1 MADINEVLSNLCS
14 DLKAVGQEV
23 GRRTGDAVEL
33 SRLKLEHLKL
43 KNRVRDN
50 YERLGEII
58 YGGYKN
64 KEDVSD
70 VIAVLY
76 EQLDEDFAEI
86 ERLFAAMNAVKA
98 GYATYAEAE
107 AAGEAEPEEEPSEE
121 KKADPEIEKEIDE
134 INILNATFLAMKRAI
149 ASLSVRPDLA
159 LIDGNQKPHTDIEEV
174 TVIKG
179 DAKSMSIAAA
189 SVLAKVSRDRFML
202 EMAEKYPQYQFA
214 RHKGYGTKLHYEKI
228 AQYGVCD
235 IHRRTFLK
243 KILGEQK

>member
-98 GYATYAEAE
+98 GYASYAEAE
-107 AAGEAEPEEEPSEE
+107 AVGEAEPEEEPSEE

-134 INILNATFLAMKRAI
+134 MMDEAAEVAKADD
-149 ASLSVRPDLA
+149 SLDV
-159 LIDGNQKPHTDIEEV
+159 
-174 TVIKG
+174 
-179 DAKSMSIAAA
+179 DA
-189 SVLAKVSRDRFML
+189 D
-202 EMAEKYPQYQFA
+202 
-214 RHKGYGTKLHYEKI
+214 
-228 AQYGVCD
+228 
-235 IHRRTFLK
+235 
-243 KILGEQK
+243 

>member
-107 AAGEAEPEEEPSEE
+107 AAGEAEPEEKPSEE

-134 INILNATFLAMKRAI
+134 MMDEAAEAAKADD
-149 ASLSVRPDLA
+149 SLDV
-159 LIDGNQKPHTDIEEV
+159 
-174 TVIKG
+174 
-179 DAKSMSIAAA
+179 DA
-189 SVLAKVSRDRFML
+189 D
-202 EMAEKYPQYQFA
+202 
-214 RHKGYGTKLHYEKI
+214 
-228 AQYGVCD
+228 
-235 IHRRTFLK
+235 
-243 KILGEQK
+243 

>member
-107 AAGEAEPEEEPSEE
+107 AAGEAEPEEESSEE

-134 INILNATFLAMKRAI
+134 MMDEAAETAKADD
-149 ASLSVRPDLA
+149 SLDV
-159 LIDGNQKPHTDIEEV
+159 
-174 TVIKG
+174 
-179 DAKSMSIAAA
+179 DA
-189 SVLAKVSRDRFML
+189 D
-202 EMAEKYPQYQFA
+202 
-214 RHKGYGTKLHYEKI
+214 
-228 AQYGVCD
+228 
-235 IHRRTFLK
+235 
-243 KILGEQK
+243 

>member
-98 GYATYAEAE
+98 GYASYAEAE
-107 AAGEAEPEEEPSEE
+107 AVGEAEPEEESSEE

-134 INILNATFLAMKRAI
+134 MMDEAAEAAKADDFLD
-149 ASLSVRPDLA
+149 V
-159 LIDGNQKPHTDIEEV
+159 
-174 TVIKG
+174 
-179 DAKSMSIAAA
+179 DA
-189 SVLAKVSRDRFML
+189 D
-202 EMAEKYPQYQFA
+202 
-214 RHKGYGTKLHYEKI
+214 
-228 AQYGVCD
+228 
-235 IHRRTFLK
+235 
-243 KILGEQK
+243 

>member
-98 GYATYAEAE
+98 GYASYAEAE
-107 AAGEAEPEEEPSEE
+107 AVGEAEPEEEPSEE

-134 INILNATFLAMKRAI
+134 MM
-149 ASLSVRPDLA
+149 D
-159 LIDGNQKPHTDIEEV
+159 E
-174 TVIKG
+174 
-179 DAKSMSIAAA
+179 AAEA
-189 SVLAKVSRDRFML
+189 AKVD
-202 EMAEKYPQYQFA
+202 
-214 RHKGYGTKLHYEKI
+214 
-228 AQYGVCD
+228 D
-235 IHRRTFLK
+235 FLDVDAD
-243 KILGEQK
+243 

>member
-107 AAGEAEPEEEPSEE
+107 AVGEAEPEEEFSEE

-134 INILNATFLAMKRAI
+134 MMDEAAEAAKADD
-149 ASLSVRPDLA
+149 SLDV
-159 LIDGNQKPHTDIEEV
+159 
-174 TVIKG
+174 
-179 DAKSMSIAAA
+179 DA
-189 SVLAKVSRDRFML
+189 D
-202 EMAEKYPQYQFA
+202 
-214 RHKGYGTKLHYEKI
+214 
-228 AQYGVCD
+228 
-235 IHRRTFLK
+235 
-243 KILGEQK
+243 

>member
-50 YERLGEII
+50 YERLGEIV

-98 GYATYAEAE
+98 GYASYAEAE
-107 AAGEAEPEEEPSEE
+107 AVGEAEPEAAPSEE

-134 INILNATFLAMKRAI
+134 MMDEAAEAAKADD
-149 ASLSVRPDLA
+149 SLDV
-159 LIDGNQKPHTDIEEV
+159 
-174 TVIKG
+174 
-179 DAKSMSIAAA
+179 DA
-189 SVLAKVSRDRFML
+189 D
-202 EMAEKYPQYQFA
+202 
-214 RHKGYGTKLHYEKI
+214 
-228 AQYGVCD
+228 
-235 IHRRTFLK
+235 
-243 KILGEQK
+243 

>member
-98 GYATYAEAE
+98 GYASYAEAE
-107 AAGEAEPEEEPSEE
+107 AVGEAEPEVAPSEE

-134 INILNATFLAMKRAI
+134 MMDEAAEA
-149 ASLSVRPDLA
+149 
-159 LIDGNQKPHTDIEEV
+159 
-174 TVIKG
+174 
-179 DAKSMSIAAA
+179 AKSDDSLDVDA
-189 SVLAKVSRDRFML
+189 D
-202 EMAEKYPQYQFA
+202 
-214 RHKGYGTKLHYEKI
+214 
-228 AQYGVCD
+228 
-235 IHRRTFLK
+235 
-243 KILGEQK
+243 

>member
-107 AAGEAEPEEEPSEE
+107 AAGEAEPEEKPSEE

-134 INILNATFLAMKRAI
+134 MMDEATEAAKADD
-149 ASLSVRPDLA
+149 SLD
-159 LIDGNQKPHTDIEEV
+159 IDAD
-174 TVIKG
+174 
-179 DAKSMSIAAA
+179 
-189 SVLAKVSRDRFML
+189 
-202 EMAEKYPQYQFA
+202 
-214 RHKGYGTKLHYEKI
+214 
-228 AQYGVCD
+228 
-235 IHRRTFLK
+235 
-243 KILGEQK
+243 

>member
-98 GYATYAEAE
+98 GYASYAEAE
-107 AAGEAEPEEEPSEE
+107 AVGEAEPEEKPSEE

-134 INILNATFLAMKRAI
+134 MMDEAAEAAKADD
-149 ASLSVRPDLA
+149 SLDV
-159 LIDGNQKPHTDIEEV
+159 
-174 TVIKG
+174 
-179 DAKSMSIAAA
+179 DA
-189 SVLAKVSRDRFML
+189 D
-202 EMAEKYPQYQFA
+202 
-214 RHKGYGTKLHYEKI
+214 
-228 AQYGVCD
+228 
-235 IHRRTFLK
+235 
-243 KILGEQK
+243 

>member
-107 AAGEAEPEEEPSEE
+107 AAGEAEPEEESSEE

-134 INILNATFLAMKRAI
+134 MMDEAAETAKADD
-149 ASLSVRPDLA
+149 SLD
-159 LIDGNQKPHTDIEEV
+159 IDAD
-174 TVIKG
+174 
-179 DAKSMSIAAA
+179 
-189 SVLAKVSRDRFML
+189 
-202 EMAEKYPQYQFA
+202 
-214 RHKGYGTKLHYEKI
+214 
-228 AQYGVCD
+228 
-235 IHRRTFLK
+235 
-243 KILGEQK
+243 

>member
-98 GYATYAEAE
+98 GYASYAEAE
-107 AAGEAEPEEEPSEE
+107 AVGEAEPEPAPSEE
-121 KKADPEIEKEIDE
+121 KQADPEIEKEIDE
-134 INILNATFLAMKRAI
+134 MMDEAAEAAKADD
-149 ASLSVRPDLA
+149 SLDV
-159 LIDGNQKPHTDIEEV
+159 
-174 TVIKG
+174 
-179 DAKSMSIAAA
+179 DA
-189 SVLAKVSRDRFML
+189 D
-202 EMAEKYPQYQFA
+202 
-214 RHKGYGTKLHYEKI
+214 
-228 AQYGVCD
+228 
-235 IHRRTFLK
+235 
-243 KILGEQK
+243 

>member
-107 AAGEAEPEEEPSEE
+107 AVGEAEPEEESSEE

-134 INILNATFLAMKRAI
+134 MMDEAAEAAKADD
-149 ASLSVRPDLA
+149 SLDV
-159 LIDGNQKPHTDIEEV
+159 
-174 TVIKG
+174 
-179 DAKSMSIAAA
+179 DA
-189 SVLAKVSRDRFML
+189 D
-202 EMAEKYPQYQFA
+202 
-214 RHKGYGTKLHYEKI
+214 
-228 AQYGVCD
+228 
-235 IHRRTFLK
+235 
-243 KILGEQK
+243 

>member
-98 GYATYAEAE
+98 GYDTYAEAE
-107 AAGEAEPEEEPSEE
+107 AVGEAEPEVAPSEE

-134 INILNATFLAMKRAI
+134 MMDEAAEAAKADD
-149 ASLSVRPDLA
+149 SLDV
-159 LIDGNQKPHTDIEEV
+159 
-174 TVIKG
+174 
-179 DAKSMSIAAA
+179 DA
-189 SVLAKVSRDRFML
+189 D
-202 EMAEKYPQYQFA
+202 
-214 RHKGYGTKLHYEKI
+214 
-228 AQYGVCD
+228 
-235 IHRRTFLK
+235 
-243 KILGEQK
+243 

>member
-1 MADINEVLSNLCS
+1 MADINEVLSNICS

-98 GYATYAEAE
+98 GYASYAEAE
-107 AAGEAEPEEEPSEE
+107 AVGEAEPEEEPSEE

-134 INILNATFLAMKRAI
+134 MMDEAAEAAKADD
-149 ASLSVRPDLA
+149 SLDV
-159 LIDGNQKPHTDIEEV
+159 
-174 TVIKG
+174 
-179 DAKSMSIAAA
+179 DA
-189 SVLAKVSRDRFML
+189 D
-202 EMAEKYPQYQFA
+202 
-214 RHKGYGTKLHYEKI
+214 
-228 AQYGVCD
+228 
-235 IHRRTFLK
+235 
-243 KILGEQK
+243 

>member
-121 KKADPEIEKEIDE
+121 KKTDPEIEKEIDE
-134 INILNATFLAMKRAI
+134 MMDEAAETAKADD
-149 ASLSVRPDLA
+149 SLDV
-159 LIDGNQKPHTDIEEV
+159 
-174 TVIKG
+174 
-179 DAKSMSIAAA
+179 DA
-189 SVLAKVSRDRFML
+189 D
-202 EMAEKYPQYQFA
+202 
-214 RHKGYGTKLHYEKI
+214 
-228 AQYGVCD
+228 
-235 IHRRTFLK
+235 
-243 KILGEQK
+243 

>member
-98 GYATYAEAE
+98 GYAIYAEAE
-107 AAGEAEPEEEPSEE
+107 AVGEAEPEEEFSEE

-134 INILNATFLAMKRAI
+134 MMDEAAEAAKADD
-149 ASLSVRPDLA
+149 SLDV
-159 LIDGNQKPHTDIEEV
+159 
-174 TVIKG
+174 
-179 DAKSMSIAAA
+179 DA
-189 SVLAKVSRDRFML
+189 D
-202 EMAEKYPQYQFA
+202 
-214 RHKGYGTKLHYEKI
+214 
-228 AQYGVCD
+228 
-235 IHRRTFLK
+235 
-243 KILGEQK
+243 

>member
-134 INILNATFLAMKRAI
+134 MMDEAAEAAKAED
-149 ASLSVRPDLA
+149 SLD
-159 LIDGNQKPHTDIEEV
+159 IDAD
-174 TVIKG
+174 
-179 DAKSMSIAAA
+179 
-189 SVLAKVSRDRFML
+189 
-202 EMAEKYPQYQFA
+202 
-214 RHKGYGTKLHYEKI
+214 
-228 AQYGVCD
+228 
-235 IHRRTFLK
+235 
-243 KILGEQK
+243 

>member
-107 AAGEAEPEEEPSEE
+107 AAGEAEPEEESSEE

-134 INILNATFLAMKRAI
+134 MMDEAAEAAKADD
-149 ASLSVRPDLA
+149 SLD
-159 LIDGNQKPHTDIEEV
+159 IDAD
-174 TVIKG
+174 
-179 DAKSMSIAAA
+179 
-189 SVLAKVSRDRFML
+189 
-202 EMAEKYPQYQFA
+202 
-214 RHKGYGTKLHYEKI
+214 
-228 AQYGVCD
+228 
-235 IHRRTFLK
+235 
-243 KILGEQK
+243 

>member
-98 GYATYAEAE
+98 GYASYAEAE
-107 AAGEAEPEEEPSEE
+107 AVGEAEPEVAPSEE

-134 INILNATFLAMKRAI
+134 MMDEAAEAARADD
-149 ASLSVRPDLA
+149 SLDV
-159 LIDGNQKPHTDIEEV
+159 
-174 TVIKG
+174 
-179 DAKSMSIAAA
+179 DA
-189 SVLAKVSRDRFML
+189 D
-202 EMAEKYPQYQFA
+202 
-214 RHKGYGTKLHYEKI
+214 
-228 AQYGVCD
+228 
-235 IHRRTFLK
+235 
-243 KILGEQK
+243 

>member
-58 YGGYKN
+58 YVLYMN

-98 GYATYAEAE
+98 GYASYAEAE
-107 AAGEAEPEEEPSEE
+107 AVGEAEPEAAPSEE
-121 KKADPEIEKEIDE
+121 KKADPEIEMEID
-134 INILNATFLAMKRAI
+134 
-149 ASLSVRPDLA
+149 
-159 LIDGNQKPHTDIEEV
+159 
-174 TVIKG
+174 
-179 DAKSMSIAAA
+179 
-189 SVLAKVSRDRFML
+189 
-202 EMAEKYPQYQFA
+202 
-214 RHKGYGTKLHYEKI
+214 
-228 AQYGVCD
+228 
-235 IHRRTFLK
+235 
-243 KILGEQK
+243 

>member
-98 GYATYAEAE
+98 GYATDAEAE
-107 AAGEAEPEEEPSEE
+107 AAGEAEPEEKPSEE

-134 INILNATFLAMKRAI
+134 MMDEAAEAAKADD
-149 ASLSVRPDLA
+149 SLD
-159 LIDGNQKPHTDIEEV
+159 IDAD
-174 TVIKG
+174 
-179 DAKSMSIAAA
+179 
-189 SVLAKVSRDRFML
+189 
-202 EMAEKYPQYQFA
+202 
-214 RHKGYGTKLHYEKI
+214 
-228 AQYGVCD
+228 
-235 IHRRTFLK
+235 
-243 KILGEQK
+243 

>member
-107 AAGEAEPEEEPSEE
+107 AVGEAEPEEEPSEE

-134 INILNATFLAMKRAI
+134 MMDEAAETAKADD
-149 ASLSVRPDLA
+149 SLDV
-159 LIDGNQKPHTDIEEV
+159 
-174 TVIKG
+174 
-179 DAKSMSIAAA
+179 DA
-189 SVLAKVSRDRFML
+189 D
-202 EMAEKYPQYQFA
+202 
-214 RHKGYGTKLHYEKI
+214 
-228 AQYGVCD
+228 
-235 IHRRTFLK
+235 
-243 KILGEQK
+243 

>member
-98 GYATYAEAE
+98 GYASYAEAE
-107 AAGEAEPEEEPSEE
+107 AVGEAEPEEESSEE

-134 INILNATFLAMKRAI
+134 MMDEAAEAAKADD
-149 ASLSVRPDLA
+149 SLDVD
-159 LIDGNQKPHTDIEEV
+159 TD
-174 TVIKG
+174 
-179 DAKSMSIAAA
+179 
-189 SVLAKVSRDRFML
+189 
-202 EMAEKYPQYQFA
+202 
-214 RHKGYGTKLHYEKI
+214 
-228 AQYGVCD
+228 
-235 IHRRTFLK
+235 
-243 KILGEQK
+243 

>member
-1 MADINEVLSNLCS
+1 MEDINEVLSNLCS

-107 AAGEAEPEEEPSEE
+107 AVGEAEPEEEFSEE

-134 INILNATFLAMKRAI
+134 MMDEAAEAAKADD
-149 ASLSVRPDLA
+149 SLDV
-159 LIDGNQKPHTDIEEV
+159 
-174 TVIKG
+174 
-179 DAKSMSIAAA
+179 DA
-189 SVLAKVSRDRFML
+189 D
-202 EMAEKYPQYQFA
+202 
-214 RHKGYGTKLHYEKI
+214 
-228 AQYGVCD
+228 
-235 IHRRTFLK
+235 
-243 KILGEQK
+243 

>member
-23 GRRTGDAVEL
+23 GRITGDAVEL

-107 AAGEAEPEEEPSEE
+107 AAGEAEPEEESSEE

-134 INILNATFLAMKRAI
+134 MMDEAAETAKADD
-149 ASLSVRPDLA
+149 SLDV
-159 LIDGNQKPHTDIEEV
+159 
-174 TVIKG
+174 
-179 DAKSMSIAAA
+179 DA
-189 SVLAKVSRDRFML
+189 D
-202 EMAEKYPQYQFA
+202 
-214 RHKGYGTKLHYEKI
+214 
-228 AQYGVCD
+228 
-235 IHRRTFLK
+235 
-243 KILGEQK
+243 

>member
-107 AAGEAEPEEEPSEE
+107 AVGEAEPEVAPSEE

-134 INILNATFLAMKRAI
+134 MMDEAAEAAKADD
-149 ASLSVRPDLA
+149 SLDV
-159 LIDGNQKPHTDIEEV
+159 
-174 TVIKG
+174 
-179 DAKSMSIAAA
+179 DA
-189 SVLAKVSRDRFML
+189 D
-202 EMAEKYPQYQFA
+202 
-214 RHKGYGTKLHYEKI
+214 
-228 AQYGVCD
+228 
-235 IHRRTFLK
+235 
-243 KILGEQK
+243 

>member
-98 GYATYAEAE
+98 GYASYAEAE
-107 AAGEAEPEEEPSEE
+107 AVGEAEPEEEPSEE
-121 KKADPEIEKEIDE
+121 KKADREIEKEIDE
-134 INILNATFLAMKRAI
+134 MMDEAAEAAKADD
-149 ASLSVRPDLA
+149 SLDV
-159 LIDGNQKPHTDIEEV
+159 
-174 TVIKG
+174 
-179 DAKSMSIAAA
+179 DA
-189 SVLAKVSRDRFML
+189 D
-202 EMAEKYPQYQFA
+202 
-214 RHKGYGTKLHYEKI
+214 
-228 AQYGVCD
+228 
-235 IHRRTFLK
+235 
-243 KILGEQK
+243 

>member
-134 INILNATFLAMKRAI
+134 MIDEAAETAKADD
-149 ASLSVRPDLA
+149 SLD
-159 LIDGNQKPHTDIEEV
+159 IDAD
-174 TVIKG
+174 
-179 DAKSMSIAAA
+179 
-189 SVLAKVSRDRFML
+189 
-202 EMAEKYPQYQFA
+202 
-214 RHKGYGTKLHYEKI
+214 
-228 AQYGVCD
+228 
-235 IHRRTFLK
+235 
-243 KILGEQK
+243 

>member
-107 AAGEAEPEEEPSEE
+107 AVGEAEPEEKSSEE

-134 INILNATFLAMKRAI
+134 MMDEAAEAAKADD
-149 ASLSVRPDLA
+149 SLDV
-159 LIDGNQKPHTDIEEV
+159 
-174 TVIKG
+174 
-179 DAKSMSIAAA
+179 DA
-189 SVLAKVSRDRFML
+189 D
-202 EMAEKYPQYQFA
+202 
-214 RHKGYGTKLHYEKI
+214 
-228 AQYGVCD
+228 
-235 IHRRTFLK
+235 
-243 KILGEQK
+243 

>member
-86 ERLFAAMNAVKA
+86 ERLFAAMNAV
-98 GYATYAEAE
+98 YAEFF
-107 AAGEAEPEEEPSEE
+107 PEGACPARSAVQVARLP
-121 KKADPEIEKEIDE
+121 KDAKVEIELIA
-134 INILNATFLAMKRAI
+134 NI
-149 ASLSVRPDLA
+149 
-159 LIDGNQKPHTDIEEV
+159 
-174 TVIKG
+174 
-179 DAKSMSIAAA
+179 
-189 SVLAKVSRDRFML
+189 
-202 EMAEKYPQYQFA
+202 
-214 RHKGYGTKLHYEKI
+214 
-228 AQYGVCD
+228 
-235 IHRRTFLK
+235 
-243 KILGEQK
+243 

>member
-98 GYATYAEAE
+98 GYASYAEAE
-107 AAGEAEPEEEPSEE
+107 AVGEAEPEVAPSEE

-134 INILNATFLAMKRAI
+134 MMDEVAEAAKADD
-149 ASLSVRPDLA
+149 SLDV
-159 LIDGNQKPHTDIEEV
+159 
-174 TVIKG
+174 
-179 DAKSMSIAAA
+179 DA
-189 SVLAKVSRDRFML
+189 D
-202 EMAEKYPQYQFA
+202 
-214 RHKGYGTKLHYEKI
+214 
-228 AQYGVCD
+228 
-235 IHRRTFLK
+235 
-243 KILGEQK
+243 

>member
-86 ERLFAAMNAVKA
+86 ERLFAAMNAVRA
-98 GYATYAEAE
+98 GYASYAEAE
-107 AAGEAEPEEEPSEE
+107 AVGEAEPEVAPSEE

-134 INILNATFLAMKRAI
+134 MM
-149 ASLSVRPDLA
+149 
-159 LIDGNQKPHTDIEEV
+159 EEAAEAAKADDYLDV
-174 TVIKG
+174 
-179 DAKSMSIAAA
+179 DA
-189 SVLAKVSRDRFML
+189 D
-202 EMAEKYPQYQFA
+202 
-214 RHKGYGTKLHYEKI
+214 
-228 AQYGVCD
+228 
-235 IHRRTFLK
+235 
-243 KILGEQK
+243 

>member
-86 ERLFAAMNAVKA
+86 ERLFAAVNAVKA

-107 AAGEAEPEEEPSEE
+107 AAGEAEPEEEPTEE

-134 INILNATFLAMKRAI
+134 MMDEAAEAAKADD
-149 ASLSVRPDLA
+149 SLD
-159 LIDGNQKPHTDIEEV
+159 IDAD
-174 TVIKG
+174 
-179 DAKSMSIAAA
+179 
-189 SVLAKVSRDRFML
+189 
-202 EMAEKYPQYQFA
+202 
-214 RHKGYGTKLHYEKI
+214 
-228 AQYGVCD
+228 
-235 IHRRTFLK
+235 
-243 KILGEQK
+243 

>member
-86 ERLFAAMNAVKA
+86 ERLFAAMNAVRA
-98 GYATYAEAE
+98 GYASYAEAE
-107 AAGEAEPEEEPSEE
+107 AVGEAEPEVAPSEE

-134 INILNATFLAMKRAI
+134 MMDEAAEAAKADD
-149 ASLSVRPDLA
+149 SLDV
-159 LIDGNQKPHTDIEEV
+159 
-174 TVIKG
+174 
-179 DAKSMSIAAA
+179 DA
-189 SVLAKVSRDRFML
+189 D
-202 EMAEKYPQYQFA
+202 
-214 RHKGYGTKLHYEKI
+214 
-228 AQYGVCD
+228 
-235 IHRRTFLK
+235 
-243 KILGEQK
+243 

>member
-64 KEDVSD
+64 GEDVSD
-70 VIAVLY
+70 VVAVLY

-98 GYATYAEAE
+98 GYASYAEAE
-107 AAGEAEPEEEPSEE
+107 AVGEAEPEVAPSEE

-134 INILNATFLAMKRAI
+134 MMDEAAEAAKADD
-149 ASLSVRPDLA
+149 SLDV
-159 LIDGNQKPHTDIEEV
+159 
-174 TVIKG
+174 
-179 DAKSMSIAAA
+179 DA
-189 SVLAKVSRDRFML
+189 D
-202 EMAEKYPQYQFA
+202 
-214 RHKGYGTKLHYEKI
+214 
-228 AQYGVCD
+228 
-235 IHRRTFLK
+235 
-243 KILGEQK
+243 